1 MSAQLGP
8 AVNWIRQA
16 LADYANAQPPAAREA
31 TVDMADRSLQAV
43 LGALREA
50 QQAKAKPAPPEAP
63 PA

>member
-31 TVDMADRSLQAV
+31 TVDMADRHLQTV
-43 LGALREA
+43 LVVLREA
-50 QQAKAKPAPPEAP
+50 QQAKVAPPEAP